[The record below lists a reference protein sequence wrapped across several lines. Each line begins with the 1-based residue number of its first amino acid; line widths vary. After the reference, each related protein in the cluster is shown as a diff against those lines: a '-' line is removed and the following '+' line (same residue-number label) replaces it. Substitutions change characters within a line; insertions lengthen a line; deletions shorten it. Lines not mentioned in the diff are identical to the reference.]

1 MKRIVFT
8 IVFVLSQLVLSAQ
21 PLSCTSQD
29 ISWNQLIGKD
39 LVLYRYGALKDGYF
53 GQWYQ
58 FTNPA
63 KDKPV
68 EQFVLKDASHFV
80 WQYSL
85 NGDFE
90 RTCKING
97 RELIVPQKI
106 FGNERFCIT
115 FAKDEVVYTLGDDG
129 ITRAFYIL
137 NPNPSAEMLPQSF
150 HAEKGFCNG
159 ELDDLL
165 PYVTDNTYLKDF
177 PMGRHYFNARA
188 LTPEMKKYL
197 QEPVQP
203 KLPDGTIQKAFDVV
217 LYPHGKPVVSDVN
230 QKSFSDCNFVSVL
243 TDMAYL
249 YPDFIQSILRQE
261 KDGTFLV
268 KMFDPVGNPI
278 TVAVGNQ
285 FPYKGKVSY
294 YCCGQDGNPT
304 WATVLEIAAI
314 KYVEAY
320 QMIREVSGCN
330 AEYMTPMFTGDGRS
344 ICIQPR
350 KLSQQDLTRVITTC
364 LKNGI
369 MVNGG
374 FLQGNLPLDHHS
386 TISDHGHTF
395 LLPQQGGALFAIRN
409 PWGVAPNSHIM
420 NVMAT
425 DKAVT
430 DVIDIRLISPGAAA
444 KFFNPKALKPIDKSV
459 FHQTAVFN

>member
-230 QKSFSDCNFVSVL
+230 QKSFNDCNFVSVL

-261 KDGTFLV
+261 KGGTFRV

-395 LLPQQGGALFAIRN
+395 LLPQQEGALFAIRN